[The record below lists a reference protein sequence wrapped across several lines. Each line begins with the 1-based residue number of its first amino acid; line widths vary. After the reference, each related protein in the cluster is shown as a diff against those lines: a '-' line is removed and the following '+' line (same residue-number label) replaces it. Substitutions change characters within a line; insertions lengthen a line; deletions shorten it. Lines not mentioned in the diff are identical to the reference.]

1 MRTANNINK
10 EEKWKEALEE
20 WTPDVDITGWEDVA
34 SRIPSGRAFGVR
46 RCVER
51 LSAKALRSVA
61 RFVSFKVAVV
71 AVASAIVSG
80 YVTYRVVE
88 GRVDDK
94 EVKVQVLDNPSSQS
108 PKSLDARN
116 ANGDGLHNS
125 SGGYA
130 LVQPACGKQSESD
143 AAPSDPIRYLGAS
156 SAVNGGSS
164 ASNRNI
170 SEGGSANAPVAPV
183 RSSSISRKDNNAAAA
198 STGLTAFS
206 TRVSAVAPVRSSS
219 ISRNDINK
227 AIASKGRTAFST
239 RASAAPYQRNVPSPL
254 AQQGGRG
261 GSPRVLQDSA
271 SHTAEVSAAASVDA
285 DAVKSRRWIKKRSI
299 AEPRT
304 RSKLKRRA
312 LPDAASSSD
321 VAAVEVEPL
330 SSSRGSSFAKR
341 DLPEAP
347 IGRGSASMQKY
358 HLGPSRSTG
367 SFLTIEYPE
376 YHVPFKRYLSYFW
389 GVSLD
394 GGAARSGS
402 STLVFVGANAF
413 VGSMYK
419 EKVGLMLS
427 VGGRWIGDLPKTLQ
441 VDSNSDISIPEID
454 PDSLKRASS
463 LQSYYQAVLG
473 LDGVVSLYSGVKTS
487 FGATLGVRGCFTQRV
502 KGDSTAKRI
511 IPLSAVRFS
520 ASYRRKTSVGNIFV
534 SPFAEYQLNGA
545 GPLSKSAILVGV
557 NVGVIF

>member
-51 LSAKALRSVA
+51 LSAKALRSAA
-61 RFVSFKVAVV
+61 RFVSFKMV
-71 AVASAIVSG
+71 AVAVTAAIVSG
-80 YVTYRVVE
+80 YVTYRVVD

-116 ANGDGLHNS
+116 AKRDGLR
-125 SGGYA
+125 GYA
-130 LVQPACGKQSESD
+130 LVQPAYGKQSESD
-143 AAPSDPIRYLGAS
+143 AASSDPIRYFGAS
-156 SAVNGGSS
+156 SSVNGGSS

-170 SEGGSANAPVAPV
+170 SESGSANAPVAPV
-183 RSSSISRKDNNAAAA
+183 RSSSISRKDINAAAA
-198 STGLTAFS
+198 STGRTAFS
-206 TRVSAVAPVRSSS
+206 TRVSAAAAVRSSS

-227 AIASKGRTAFST
+227 ATASKERKTYSR
-239 RASAAPYQRNVPSPL
+239 RASVSSYLGEEPGTLARHSGKNSHQNVS
-254 AQQGGRG
+254 
-261 GSPRVLQDSA
+261 QDSA

-304 RSKLKRRA
+304 RSKLKHRA

-330 SSSRGSSFAKR
+330 SSFRGSSFAKR
-341 DLPEAP
+341 ELPEAP

-473 LDGVVSLYSGVKTS
+473 LDGVVSLYSGAKTS
-487 FGATLGVRGCFTQRV
+487 FSTTLGVRGCFTQRV

-534 SPFAEYQLNGA
+534 SPFAEYQLNDA